1 MSKLDFVKKLYNG
14 KNCYSDHMGESELQL
29 LHISSKAEGIVVDNI
44 KHGNIVFLTGNP
56 GDGKTFIIKAV
67 RHKIGEDVYIQID
80 LNNIKDYSEVV
91 KKLVTLH
98 SQKKPAIV
106 AVNEY
111 PFMQL
116 CRQIR
121 NESRALYDEIQNAKR
136 NILAY
141 DISHPLV
148 SNVAVVDLN
157 ERNMLGPDYDLL
169 SGLIKK
175 MVSLLEEDAKHNSSL
190 NYNLNAFK
198 NEFIRE
204 QILSLFQ
211 LAASECQHFAIRD
224 ILGAFSFIFTAC
236 TTEEYSNSLYFT
248 AIFEGTNELLK
259 TLQQFD
265 PILLSK
271 PSLDEALWNGKVTE
285 GWIFSVPEHPPIDI
299 EDVDEAYA
307 RFKTIKRQ
315 YYFENINGKKLAELQ
330 PDEIKECIRMFTN
343 FEDQKKKTKGSLIR
357 SLNKLFLPSSDD
369 RKQLHIWTTHKYDMS
384 QDAAVAVSSKAVDA
398 ADLEIQMP
406 RPADWLSGL
415 EYIPDHIVLKPKT
428 APAPKLVLNID
439 FLRTLNAV
447 ENGYPIGLLAPQ
459 YEQATAMFLQQL
471 DEDGFSEVNEDGEI
485 IIASRNKSYKK
496 TIHIQ
501 NGKYDFEEEN

>member
-14 KNCYSDHMGESELQL
+14 KNCYSDHMDESELQL
-29 LHISSKAEGIVVDNI
+29 LHISSKAEDIIVDMVM
-44 KHGNIVFLTGNP
+44 HGKIVFLTGNP

-67 RHKIGEDVYIQID
+67 RHKIGKDVYIQTD
-80 LNNIKDYSEVV
+80 LNNIKDYSKVV
-91 KKLVTLH
+91 DDLIGLY
-98 SQKKPAIV
+98 SQKKPAII

-121 NESRALYDEIQNAKR
+121 RESKPLYDEIQNAKR
-136 NILAY
+136 NVLAY
-141 DISHPLV
+141 DISTPLA
-148 SNVAVVDLN
+148 SNITVVDLN
-157 ERNMLGPDYDLL
+157 ERNMLGADYNLL
-169 SGLIKK
+169 SELIDK
-175 MVSLLEEDAKHNSSL
+175 MVRLLEEDAKYNSTL
-190 NYNLNAFK
+190 NYNLIALK
-198 NEFIRE
+198 NEFIRG
-204 QILSLFQ
+204 QILRLFQ
-211 LAASECQHFAIRD
+211 LAASECEHFAIRD

-236 TTEEYSNSLYFT
+236 TTEEYSKLLYFT

-265 PILLSK
+265 PILLSQ

-285 GWIFSVPEHPPIDI
+285 GWIFSVPDNPPIEI
-299 EDVDEAYA
+299 EDVEEAYV
-307 RFKTIKRQ
+307 RFQTIKRQ
-315 YYFENINGKKLAELQ
+315 YYFENVNGKKLAELQ
-330 PDEIKECIRMFTN
+330 PDEIKECAKMFAG
-343 FEDQKKKTKGSLIR
+343 FESQKKKIKGSLIR

-384 QDAAVAVSSKAVDA
+384 QEAAVAVSSKAVDA

-415 EYIPDHIVLKPKT
+415 EYVPDHIVLKPKS
-428 APAPKLVLNID
+428 APIPKLVLNID

-447 ENGYPIGLLAPQ
+447 ESGYPIGLLAPQ
-459 YEQATAMFLQQL
+459 YEQAAAMFLQQL
-471 DEDGFSEVNEDGEI
+471 DDEGFSEVNEDGEI
-485 IIASRNKSYKK
+485 IIASRKKSYKK

>member
-14 KNCYSDHMGESELQL
+14 KNCYSDHMGESEMQL
-29 LHISSKAEGIVVDNI
+29 LHILSKAEDIIVDKI
-44 KHGNIVFLTGNP
+44 MHGNIVFLTGNP

-67 RHKIGEDVYIQID
+67 RHKISEDVYIQTD

-91 KKLVTLH
+91 KDLVTLH

-121 NESRALYDEIQNAKR
+121 KEYRPLYDEIQNAKR
-136 NILAY
+136 NVLTY
-141 DISHPLV
+141 DISYPLV

-157 ERNMLGPDYDLL
+157 ERNMLGADYDLL
-169 SGLIKK
+169 SGLIDK
-175 MVSLLEEDAKHNSSL
+175 MVYLLEEDAKHNSYL
-190 NYNLNAFK
+190 NYNLSAFK
-198 NEFIRE
+198 NKFIRE

-211 LAASECQHFAIRD
+211 LAASDCQHFAIRD

-248 AIFEGTNELLK
+248 AIFEGSNELLK

-285 GWIFSVPEHPPIDI
+285 GWIFSAPEHPPIDI

-330 PDEIKECIRMFTN
+330 PDEIKECTRMFTD
-343 FEDQKKKTKGSLIR
+343 FEDQKRKNKGSLIR

-384 QDAAVAVSSKAVDA
+384 QDAA
-398 ADLEIQMP
+398 DLEIQMP

-415 EYIPDHIVLKPKT
+415 EYVPDHIVLKPKT
-428 APAPKLVLNID
+428 ATTPKLVLNID
-439 FLRTLNAV
+439 FLRTLHAV

-496 TIHIQ
+496 IIYIQ